1 MNDSFLRRALPIA
14 AIVAITLGTIAWS
27 IRRFLEF
34 PSFDFDLEQASL
46 GRFLYISVLQI
57 LFFLALALPC
67 LANLGVKKANQF
79 ANIGLVASTVMA
91 VLKLVNLF
99 FFQVLIP
106 VLDAHFWLDW
116 NLSHWCFKA
125 SILATG
131 ASLLCHTLISLC
143 LCNKVIGYLAVPFFL
158 VTAAAILLVLLEI
171 RDDWFWVLHVIPT
184 FAIVLLCSIATIQDE
199 KNHQG

>member
-1 MNDSFLRRALPIA
+1 MNDSFLRRALPVA
-14 AIVAITLGTIAWS
+14 AIVAITLGTIEWS
-27 IRRFLEF
+27 VQRFLEF
-34 PSFDFDLEQASL
+34 PSFDFDLEQVSL
-46 GRFLYISVLQI
+46 GRFLYFSVSHI

-67 LANLGVKKANQF
+67 LANLGANKAGSF
-79 ANIGLVASTVMA
+79 ANIGLHTSIIGILLRLA
-91 VLKLVNLF
+91 NLF
-99 FFQVLIP
+99 FIEVLIP

-116 NLSHWCFKA
+116 DLGQWCFKA

-131 ASLLCHTLISLC
+131 ASLLCHTLICLC
-143 LCNKVIGYLAVPFFL
+143 LCNKVIGYLTVPFFL

-171 RDDWFWVLHVIPT
+171 RDDWFWVLHVIPA